1 MKRLL
6 IILFIIISI
15 KSFGQLPN
23 TLPQGSEGLEWW
35 QRGITGADLGIRWRM
50 SFADTTAANNY
61 KGGILKNISGFTI
74 RTVDSYWARSNDLTK
89 WNLINGTVTAVTNF
103 FRNPG
108 IDSLYF
114 IINGVTYAIK
124 DSIGTGGGGG
134 SDSVAV
140 LNTVTQISSLSRID
154 VNQLVVTDTIRGGN
168 FNLYAGSD
176 AADGGMIFE
185 DGVGRKWIRQWN
197 KIDPI
202 NVQWFGFVPDGVTD
216 NYANFVALKT
226 WLINHRAKSD
236 PSNPS
241 YNYFGRL
248 HPIFFPAAF
257 DYYKFSQTLNFE
269 YACTILGAPNY
280 SSKLLFPADSV
291 GIALWFVDQYS
302 TGTSS
307 DDNLIKDLYIRAS
320 LDGSYDTTAH
330 GIKVK
335 APSNFYHV
343 QVVDFGG
350 SGFDFNSTDPS
361 NSNVD
366 FCIIDNCKAT
376 GNLDG
381 MNVRGGEANVLRI
394 YNGDYSINRRW
405 GVNDNGFLGNFYY
418 AVHTAVNGV
427 VTSGQKT
434 FVIHRTGGI
443 GIRYQYAAKYDGFL
457 TMPGDSAD
465 WEDDWV
471 LIGDS
476 TVFYNGNAP
485 DYVAGTY
492 YWQGGSYHLE
502 TGTLLNCYD
511 EGGQMGRRLGQF
523 GTSLFGIHGAAT
535 NGDQGF
541 QWNSIGVF
549 QSSYGKKMN
558 LTLPGSGY
566 AVGVIGAEYSDLT
579 NTDLTFY
586 KTSGQGLRIRYDTTS
601 NFGQF
606 VDLGT
611 GTSRTYLTSA
621 AATPAT
627 YGRTSFLDGVLYNIG
642 GSYIG
647 SFDDS
652 KANLIVY
659 GTTVPA
665 SGTWSQGDLV
675 IKRNVSAS
683 DAYGWRCTVG
693 GTPGTWETLTF
704 GGGSGVTSVAA
715 GYGMAFTTITTTGS
729 VIVDTFVMATRA
741 QLNHKL
747 DSVIAAFAGVSL
759 SGTNTWTAQNTFARN
774 AVIGSTST
782 PDATSPLTVDA
793 ASTNTAYLLQM
804 GKNGNPAYFRVD
816 KDGNITDIGGGAAPI
831 TSAGGKPYFPSGFAA
846 TTWASAAN
854 GNSVLRSD
862 WSGTFPW
869 IFYNAASTTD
879 NQIGL
884 IVTGNNATTKGDIQ
898 QWADKDFNIL
908 SVVNKDGKFGA
919 GVSSPTAY
927 LHPKAGTAT
936 AGTAPIKLNTGTALT
951 TPEDGAIEYHG
962 SHIYFTI
969 GSTRYQLDQQAG
981 TNLGNSD
988 LTQATADAIRE
999 YNLGYFNAT
1008 GNRYLALGKLN
1019 GTEKTNITIS
1029 SNSSTHSGYAL
1040 IQASDSTSGVAVSGF
1055 YNPNGGTIL
1064 QGISI
1069 SGGKGNRLTQYL
1081 DSSTLNFH
1089 TTSYLTPEKVYK
1101 FTKDSLL
1108 IKGNMGVSASSSD
1121 SVLVRGS
1128 DNVVVLRA
1136 QSDLGGGLLSET
1148 YTPTLTNVANVAA
1161 STAYSCQYSRVGTV
1175 VTVSGEVDIDPTTTI
1190 TLTQLGISLPIASN
1204 LAATNELGGTS
1215 ADDLGTVARVAAD
1228 FTNDR
1233 AEVRMTPTDVTNR
1246 RFSFTFTY
1254 RIL

>member
-586 KTSGQGLRIRYDTTS
+586 KSSGQGLRIRYDTTS

-675 IKRNVSAS
+675 IKRNVSAA
-683 DAYGWRCTVG
+683 DTYGWRCTVG

-704 GGGSGVTSVAA
+704 GGGGTPGGSNTEVQFNG
-715 GYGMAFTTITTTGS
+715 TG
-729 VIVDTFVMATRA
+729 
-741 QLNHKL
+741 
-747 DSVIAAFAGVSL
+747 AFAGSA
-759 SGTNTWTAQNTFARN
+759 NFTWNGSRMSTIAAT
-774 AVIGSTST
+774 IGSTST
-782 PDATSPLTVDA
+782 PDATSPLTIDA

-804 GKNGNPAYFRVD
+804 GKNGNPAYFRID
-816 KDGNITDIGGGAAPI
+816 KDGNIVDIGGGTARI
-831 TSAGGKPYFPSGFAA
+831 FSSSSKPYFPDGFSSATWVSSG
-846 TTWASAAN
+846 N
-854 GNSVLRSD
+854 GNVVLKSD
-862 WSGTFPW
+862 WSGTLPW
-869 IFYNAASTTD
+869 VIYGAASTTD
-879 NQIGL
+879 NQVGL
-884 IVTGNNATTKGDIQ
+884 VVVGSNATTKGDLQ
-898 QWADKDFNIL
+898 QWADKDFTIL

-919 GVSSPTAY
+919 GVTSPTAY

-936 AGTAPIKLNTGTALT
+936 ANTAPIKLNTGTALT

-981 TNLGNSD
+981 TNLGNSN
-988 LTQATADAIRE
+988 LTQT
-999 YNLGYFNAT
+999 G
-1008 GNRYLALGKLN
+1008 GNRSYSGDNQNLSFNGGGATTEFNVEYGKIILTGLN
-1019 GTEKTNITIS
+1019 
-1029 SNSSTHSGYAL
+1029 SGIL
-1040 IQASDSTSGVAVSGF
+1040 IQGDS
-1055 YNPNGGTIL
+1055 I
-1064 QGISI
+1064 II
-1069 SGGKGNRLTQYL
+1069 
-1081 DSSTLNFH
+1081 DSETNLIH
-1089 TTSYLTPEKVYK
+1089 I
-1101 FTKDSLL
+1101 DSLL
-1108 IKGNMGVSASSSD
+1108 QSVIPTNKMVVWDSIGKKLYSQAAPLSS
-1121 SVLVRGS
+1121 
-1128 DNVVVLRA
+1128 
-1136 QSDLGGGLLSET
+1136 T

-1175 VTVSGEVDIDPTTTI
+1175 VTVSGEVDIDPTTTL

-1204 LAATNELGGTS
+1204 LTATNELGGTS
-1215 ADDLGTVARVAAD
+1215 ADDLGTAARVAGD
-1228 FTNDR
+1228 LTNNR
-1233 AEVRMTPTDVTNR
+1233 AEVRMTPVDVTNR